1 MNVVCV
7 GDCGIDQYLATGEAH
22 CGGISL
28 NFAIAARRAFPAA
41 DVISVVSAV
50 GDDSQGDRV
59 LARLR
64 AADVDV
70 HVAVQRGRTA
80 LQPIAVTAEGDRV
93 FRDYDAGVLASF
105 VPDEAAKRLI
115 AAADLVAVP
124 MYRQIQALF
133 QSVMRLPTKG
143 IRAVDFADIGDDLR
157 IDRVLPFIDRLDI
170 AFFGISVNDT
180 AFIDELKRIAVAKN
194 KLFVI
199 TLGAGGSIA
208 VTRSGVFTCEAVPV
222 TRVVDTTGAGDAFAA
237 AFLAV
242 YCHDGSIDD
251 ALAAGA
257 ARAAE
262 VITRLGAQ

>member
-7 GDCGIDQYLATGEAH
+7 GDCGIDHYLGSGEEH
-22 CGGISL
+22 CGGISF
-28 NFAIAARRAFPAA
+28 NFAIAARRAFPDA

-50 GDDSQGDRV
+50 GDDPAGVRV

-70 HVAVQRGRTA
+70 HIAVRQGRTA
-80 LQPIAVTAEGDRV
+80 LQPIVVTAEGDRV

-105 VPDEAAKRLI
+105 RPDENAQRLI
-115 AAADLVAVP
+115 AAADLVVVP
-124 MYRQIQALF
+124 LYHQIQALF
-133 QSVMRLPTKG
+133 ESVIDLPTTG
-143 IRAVDFADIGDDLR
+143 RRAVDFADIGDDLR

-170 AFFGISVNDT
+170 AFFGVSVNDT
-180 AFIDELKRIAVAKN
+180 AFVDELKRIAVARD

-199 TLGAGGSIA
+199 TLGAAGSLA
-208 VTRSGVFTCEAVPV
+208 ASRTGVVACPALPV
-222 TRVVDTTGAGDAFAA
+222 VRVVDTTGAGDAFAA

-242 YCHDGSIDD
+242 HCHDGSIGD

-257 ARAAE
+257 TRAAE
-262 VITRLGAQ
+262 VVTRVGAQ